1 MGKIKLKTLEFST
14 SSSESAFEGEGREEE
29 TQRQGE
35 GEEEREGERSNEI
48 KSLWEEYLRAGFYE
62 GTSLE
67 QAWFGHGRGNSRALN
82 SSPTL
87 FLTLG
92 ATAAGE
98 GGGDSLG
105 RGREHQTDAGTW
117 GSGCWQPE
125 PTRGAGSQLRVI

>member
-35 GEEEREGERSNEI
+35 GGEEREGERSNEI

-67 QAWFGHGRGNSRALN
+67 QAWFGHGRGNNRALN
-82 SSPTL
+82 SRPTL

-98 GGGDSLG
+98 GEGTAWEGG
-105 RGREHQTDAGTW
+105 
-117 GSGCWQPE
+117 GSIKQMQGPGGQDV
-125 PTRGAGSQLRVI
+125 GSQSPPGALEANCE